1 MFKTMVIVCM
11 LICAMVVAISAI
23 ILTTTIAELRDAI
36 DRTYN
41 RETLEINTVRVNI
54 KKHTNAV
61 DVDDGK

>member
-1 MFKTMVIVCM
+1 MFKAMVIVCM

-36 DRTYN
+36 ESTYS
-41 RETLEINTVRVNI
+41 RQTLEINTVNVNV